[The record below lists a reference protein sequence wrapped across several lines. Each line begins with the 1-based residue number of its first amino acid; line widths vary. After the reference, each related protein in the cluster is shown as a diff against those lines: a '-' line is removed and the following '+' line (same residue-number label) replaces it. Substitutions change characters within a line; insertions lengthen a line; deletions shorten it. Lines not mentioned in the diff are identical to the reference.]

1 MQSIMK
7 TSDDANSESTS
18 TNAAFL

>member
-1 MQSIMK
+1 MQSVMK
-7 TSDDANSESTS
+7 TSDDANSESTR